1 METRGVIGIPPERVA
16 AVYRERRLGEVSDLE
31 LFRACVPLL
40 AEPKREAT
48 SFTLHAPLEV
58 MARYR
63 LLPLLA
69 PADRDLARMQM
80 LAIVAKYQACGENLP
95 PPAQTITF
103 NTDEAEAE
111 LRKAASEGD
120 VERADAIC
128 TGLAD
133 EYGVKVLLRSIADLA
148 LETLTAATHTH
159 IGLMHI
165 ARIWSEAGPVAT
177 QLART
182 GLLAM
187 AQEPV
192 ARLKPVSKRR
202 VLKDPEGD
210 LESILSQV
218 PAQPPSVKGIRAVL
232 EDAEKAGLIEELLG
246 DSLLSNRDPAMCKA
260 ASRVACRIAALSML
274 GDSPEFPAS
283 LATFPCQAAKFIW
296 THCLTMPQAAW
307 MLTQFVPQPEFAA
320 QAAHVGAAWVIGLRY
335 CYGNGV
341 LELRPSFEAP
351 HSDFAAA
358 LAESPRAAAAT
369 AWAVGR
375 EERPELVRILARESA
390 IRSDAHLVKYVLAC
404 LDAAEQS
411 PTDERLFHA
420 AAAYLCSIWCR
431 EQSQEQVVRQLTAA
445 GG

>member
-1 METRGVIGIPPERVA
+1 
-16 AVYRERRLGEVSDLE
+16 L
-31 LFRACVPLL
+31 
-40 AEPKREAT
+40 
-48 SFTLHAPLEV
+48 
-58 MARYR
+58 
-63 LLPLLA
+63 
-69 PADRDLARMQM
+69 
-80 LAIVAKYQACGENLP
+80 
-95 PPAQTITF
+95 

-148 LETLTAATHTH
+148 LETLTGATHTH

-165 ARIWSEAGPVAT
+165 ARIWSQAGPVAT
-177 QLART
+177 QLARA
-182 GLLAM
+182 GLRAM

-192 ARLKPVSKRR
+192 AKLKAVSKRR
-202 VLKDPEGD
+202 VLKDPERD

-218 PAQPPSVKGIRAVL
+218 PAQRASVKGIRPLL
-232 EDAEKAGLIEELLG
+232 EDAEKAGLFEELLG
-246 DSLLSNRDPAMCKA
+246 DALLSNRDPAMCKA

-283 LATFPCQAAKFIW
+283 LATFPSQAAKFIW

-307 MLTQFVPQPEFAA
+307 MLTQFVPEPEFAA

-335 CYGNGV
+335 CYGNGA
-341 LELRPSFEAP
+341 LELRPNFEAP
-351 HSDFAAA
+351 SSDLASA
-358 LAESPRAAAAT
+358 LPESPRAAAAT
-369 AWAVGR
+369 AWAADA
-375 EERPELVRILARESA
+375 EQRPRVVRTLATESA

-411 PTDERLFHA
+411 PADERLFHA
-420 AAAYLCSIWCR
+420 AAAYLCSVWCR
-431 EQSQEQVVRQLTAA
+431 EVPRKQILAS
-445 GG
+445 

>member
-1 METRGVIGIPPERVA
+1 MEACGVSGIPPDRVGEL
-16 AVYRERRLGEVSDLE
+16 YRERRLAEVSDRE
-31 LFRACVPLL
+31 LFRACIPLL

-63 LLPLLA
+63 MLPLLA

-80 LAIVAKYQACGENLP
+80 LAMVARYQASGESIP
-95 PPAQTITF
+95 PPPQTIAL
-103 NTDEAEAE
+103 NADQAEAE

-165 ARIWSEAGPVAT
+165 ARIWGEAGPVAT
-177 QLART
+177 QLARA
-182 GLLAM
+182 GLRAM

-192 ARLKPVSKRR
+192 ARLKPVSKHR

-218 PAQPPSVKGIRAVL
+218 PAQPPSVKGIRALL

-246 DSLLSNRDPAMCKA
+246 DALLSNPDPALCKA
-260 ASRVACRIAALSML
+260 ASRAACRIAALSML

-307 MLTQFVPQPEFAA
+307 MLTQFVPQPQFVA
-320 QAAHVGAAWVIGLRY
+320 QATHVGAAWVIGLRY
-335 CYGNGV
+335 CYGNGA
-341 LELRPSFEAP
+341 LELQPSFESP
-351 HSDFAAA
+351 RTEFAAA

-369 AWAVGR
+369 AWAAGP
-375 EERPELVRILARESA
+375 EDRPELVRIIATESA
-390 IRSDAHLVKYVLAC
+390 IRSDAHLVKYVRAC
-404 LDAAEQS
+404 LDAVEQS
-411 PTDERLFHA
+411 PADERLFHA
-420 AAAYLCSIWCR
+420 SAAYLCSIWCR
-431 EQSQEQVVRQLTAA
+431 EQSREKVRQELAA
-445 GG
+445 A